1 MKWKKYVGANEKE
14 AYLKVKE
21 ELGDDALIISVK
33 SVKPKGISRI
43 FKKPFVEVV
52 ATNDDR
58 VLRPRHKDEK
68 KDFVEKPTFRSENI
82 SIASTSEKEDYLSR
96 QTRAN
101 EKYEEASRARYDDIS
116 HVSTEDMIKKF
127 GKNFTEEIDKTVPDM
142 RVVDEADKSASPR
155 SGKKQGN
162 DFISAIY
169 DQLLENEVLE
179 EHINMLTEGAHG
191 LSDDDR
197 KEIVAIVYKRIIEVL
212 SDYEPI
218 KKNKENV
225 IFFVGP
231 TGVGKTTTIA
241 KVASYFILNQGLKV
255 ALITADTYR
264 IAAVEQLKTYA
275 NILNIPIKVI
285 YNENEIKEAIESFK
299 DYDLVFVDTAGRSHK
314 NDQRQME
321 LAKLLNMVDKKEVYL
336 VLSAA
341 TKYKDLKNITKK
353 YSDIC
358 DYKIIFTKL
367 DETLSYGN
375 ILNTKLLTG
384 AKLSYVTFGQSVP
397 EDISTIKPAEIAKN
411 ILGGAK

>member
-1 MKWKKYVGANEKE
+1 MKWKKYVGTNEKE

-58 VLRPRHKDEK
+58 VLRPRHRDEK
-68 KDFVEKPTFRSENI
+68 ANFNRKPAFRSENI
-82 SIASTSEKEDYLSR
+82 SIASEKEKDDYLSR
-96 QTRAN
+96 QTKAN
-101 EKYEEASRARYDDIS
+101 EKYEERVKAKYDEIRAINP
-116 HVSTEDMIKKF
+116 EDMLRDF
-127 GKNFTEEIDKTVPDM
+127 AKNFSEDLDKTVPEM
-142 RVVDEADKSASPR
+142 KVVDEADKLPKTT
-155 SGKKQGN
+155 KKQEN

-218 KKNKENV
+218 KKNKDNV

-275 NILNIPIKVI
+275 NILNIPIRVI
-285 YNENEIKEAIESFK
+285 YNENEIEEAIASFK

-321 LAKLLNMVDKKEVYL
+321 LAKLLNSVDKKEVYL

-367 DETLSYGN
+367 DETISYGN